1 MSFVEKS
8 SALPTLAEVVEKSGH
23 SLKPDHGC
31 QWVAESV
38 CDSPEQMKEPSPSS
52 SASISSDEPSQ
63 ACNTQVFPLVMQ
75 YQIIYRGMS
84 HRIR

>member
-1 MSFVEKS
+1 MSFIVEKS

-38 CDSPEQMKEPSPSS
+38 CESPEQRKEPSPSS
-52 SASISSDEPSQ
+52 SASMSSDEPSQ
-63 ACNTQVFPLVMQ
+63 ACTTQPNALEPTKPNG
-75 YQIIYRGMS
+75 RE
-84 HRIR
+84 